1 MLGLLLREL
10 LLLLRFGAL
19 PEDLSI
25 LSLLGQKATRAA
37 ATAYEE
43 QNEGY
48 DDDADND
55 PDDLDQAE
63 KEDEVRLEG
72 ARGQGES
79 SKKH

>member
-1 MLGLLLREL
+1 MSGL
-10 LLLLRFGAL
+10 LLLLRFRAL

-43 QNEGY
+43 QDEGY

-55 PDDLDQAE
+55 PNDLDQAE
-63 KEDEVRLEG
+63 NKDEIR
-72 ARGQGES
+72 
-79 SKKH
+79 